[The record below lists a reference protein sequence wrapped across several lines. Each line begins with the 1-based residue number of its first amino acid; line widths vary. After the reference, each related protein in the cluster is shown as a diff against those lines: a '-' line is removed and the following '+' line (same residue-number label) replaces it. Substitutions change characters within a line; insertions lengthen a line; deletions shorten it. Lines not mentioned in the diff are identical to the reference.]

1 MIEVLF
7 FVSPFERSN
16 QRADVKERETHSR
29 QSVTVRESRKTRQRR
44 QFLEKQT
51 DRQTTTQ
58 IQVGRHLFILNS

>member
-51 DRQTTTQ
+51 DRQTATQ